1 MSKWAR
7 RLFMA
12 VGLTFSVFAISGAA
26 YQWVETR
33 RELAATPPPGRL
45 VDIGGHRLHIWCS
58 GSGVPAV
65 ILETGLGGTSAGW
78 GFVQPE
84 TAKFTQVCSYDRA
97 GMGYSDPGPAPRT
110 SRQIARELAVLLQ
123 RSRLTAP
130 VILVGASIGGLN
142 VRLFASEYAERVA
155 GLVLVDATHEDQL
168 DPVPGLARFVP
179 LLSSTGV
186 LRLLGV
192 SFELDAETLAPAVR
206 PFARATR
213 YWAAGYNAAADE
225 IIHGPISAAEAKA
238 ARRKLA
244 VPLIVITGGRGS
256 DATWRKLQRDQ
267 VSLSSLGCL
276 VTAPQSGHLI
286 AVEQP
291 TVVVDAI
298 RAVVG
303 AARSGKSFECPPQ
316 GVSGLDFHDLRHE
329 AGSRM
334 LESGW
339 PLHHVQRMLDHADV
353 KQTATYLNAER
364 VAVTIR

>member
-1 MSKWAR
+1 MWKWAR
-7 RLFMA
+7 RLFVA
-12 VGLTFSVFAISGAA
+12 VGLTFSAFAIGGTA

-45 VDIGGHRLHIWCS
+45 VDIGGRRLHIWCT

-97 GMGYSDPGPAPRT
+97 GMGYSDSGPSPRT
-110 SRQIARELAVLLQ
+110 SRQIARELAVLLE

-142 VRLFASEYAERVA
+142 VRLYASAYAERVA
-155 GLVLVDATHEDQL
+155 GLVLVDASHEDRL

-192 SFELDAETLAPAVR
+192 SFELDPETLAPAVR

-225 IIHGPISAAEAKA
+225 IIHGPISATEVKA
-238 ARRKLA
+238 ARRKLT

-256 DATWRKLQRDQ
+256 DATWRKLQLDQ
-267 VSLSSLGCL
+267 ANLASLGCL

-291 TVVVDAI
+291 TVVVD
-298 RAVVG
+298 
-303 AARSGKSFECPPQ
+303 
-316 GVSGLDFHDLRHE
+316 
-329 AGSRM
+329 
-334 LESGW
+334 
-339 PLHHVQRMLDHADV
+339 
-353 KQTATYLNAER
+353 
-364 VAVTIR
+364 

>member
-1 MSKWAR
+1 MWKWAR
-7 RLFMA
+7 RLFIA
-12 VGLTFSVFAISGAA
+12 VGLTFSASALGGTA

-45 VDIGGHRLHIWCS
+45 VDIGGRRLHIWCS

-65 ILETGLGGTSAGW
+65 ILETGLGGTTAGW

-84 TAKFTQVCSYDRA
+84 IAKFTQVCSYDRA
-97 GMGYSDPGPAPRT
+97 GMGYSDSGPSPRT
-110 SRQIARELAVLLQ
+110 SRQIARELAVLLE

-142 VRLFASEYAERVA
+142 VRLYASEYAQRVA
-155 GLVLVDATHEDQL
+155 GLVLVDASHEDRL

-192 SFELDAETLAPAVR
+192 SFELDPETLAPAVR

-225 IIHGPISAAEAKA
+225 IIHGPITAAEVRA
-238 ARRKLA
+238 ARRKLT
-244 VPLIVITGGRGS
+244 VPLIAITGGRGS
-256 DATWRKLQRDQ
+256 DATWRKLQLDQ
-267 VSLSSLGCL
+267 ANLSSLGCL

-291 TVVVDAI
+291 TVLVDAI

-303 AARSGKSFECPPQ
+303 AARSGKGFECPAQ
-316 GVSGLDFHDLRHE
+316 
-329 AGSRM
+329 
-334 LESGW
+334 
-339 PLHHVQRMLDHADV
+339 
-353 KQTATYLNAER
+353 
-364 VAVTIR
+364 